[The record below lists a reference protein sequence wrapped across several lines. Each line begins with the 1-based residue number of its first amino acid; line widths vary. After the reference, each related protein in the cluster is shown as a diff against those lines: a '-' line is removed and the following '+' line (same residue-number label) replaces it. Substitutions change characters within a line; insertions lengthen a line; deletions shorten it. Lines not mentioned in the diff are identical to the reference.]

1 MPLNLCCSNRV
12 EALHALLAQRLGA
25 APLSDPFQREL
36 ILIPSMAMKRWVNLQ
51 LGMCHGVAANIEY
64 LLPAQWIWQLAAQQ
78 APGQFPS
85 EDPLSRERAAWRI
98 HGLLPGL
105 LSSRDF
111 LPLRRYL
118 TGDDTGVKRWQL
130 AQRLADLFDRYQ
142 YYRPEWIRDWSVG
155 RTTVGSA
162 DGVPAWQPQLWQA
175 LIADCKGR
183 HRVALIDTLQRALS
197 SGTAC
202 CALPERISCFAL
214 SSLPPLFVQVLEA
227 LSHQC
232 EITLYQHS
240 PTDQYWADLRSKKEY
255 ARKRLSNP
263 EEAAYYDNGNE
274 LLASWGRQ
282 GQAFQDLLL
291 SGDVLESSNW
301 DYYPPAGKDSLLH
314 AIQSDILNLNADPAD
329 RTPDDSVAVHV
340 CHSPLRECQVLH
352 DRILAAM
359 DADATLKPEDIL
371 VMVPEISR
379 YAPYVEAVFRF
390 DETASRPFVPW
401 NLSDT
406 TLADEHPLIQTF
418 LQLLLLPSS
427 RFSFSELV
435 SYLEVPRIA
444 RRFGLEGAALEEMLN
459 LLQASGV
466 RWGIDAGQKA
476 EFALPP
482 VAENTWTHGLDRL
495 LAGYAMAD
503 VELWQGIAVMPG
515 AQGADA
521 LALGKLC
528 HFLETLRHWHNVL
541 DRTREV
547 DAWQQTINELM
558 ADFFAPLPD
567 EGDKLQQIRDAMKE
581 LKQYAPGQEISL
593 SLLGYYLQEHLNTR
607 TQHGRYFSGG
617 VTICGMRP
625 MRSLPFRMICVLGMS
640 DAAFPRREQS
650 QAFDAMAGHWRP
662 GDPRKPDEDR
672 YLMLETLLCARERL
686 YFSYTGRSLKDNSE
700 LQPSVLLREF
710 MDFLDAHYALPEDG
724 QKEDGQK
731 EDEKP
736 ESKEKQPMSACL
748 RVEHPMQAFHWQQ
761 FDAAGKGATLASYDD
776 WWCEIADT
784 LLKRTIH
791 SAPGAGESWP
801 VEALAGEEEDADQVD
816 LGRLLRFL
824 QHPVKGFFNA
834 RLGIYLREE
843 EADENEEAFTLD
855 GREVWAIHQELIGR
869 ALAGQE
875 QSERELQALFS
886 ARGQLPHGA
895 LADAS
900 FQSLNKGV
908 QEMLERLQAY
918 QGSNVRPLAVQ
929 IACPLPAQRVVLLN
943 AQVSRYRPGKGLLHF
958 AAARM
963 KPKHRLELWL
973 EHLALCAAGM
983 LAQEEDSVLICRDG
997 SVRFLPLAQEE
1008 AVPLLAGYL
1017 ELYFEGLTRPL
1028 PLFPGVSYELALGPD
1043 EAALRRAQN
1052 LWFGSEF
1059 SPVTPECQDTYIA
1072 MMLRGLSGS
1081 PLENE
1086 EHLALAR
1093 RVYEPMRLRE
1103 EVW

>member
-12 EALHALLAQRLGA
+12 EALHVRLAQRLGE
-25 APLSDPFQREL
+25 APLADPFQPEL
-36 ILIPSMAMKRWVNLQ
+36 ILIPSMPMKRWVNLQ
-51 LGMCHGVAANIEY
+51 LAEHHGIATNIEY
-64 LLPAQWIWQLAAQQ
+64 LLPAQWIWQLAAQSTQ
-78 APGQFPS
+78 QFAG

-98 HGLLPGL
+98 HAMLPGL

-111 LPLRRYL
+111 LPLHRYL

-142 YYRPEWIRDWSVG
+142 YYRPEWIRDWSAG
-155 RTTVGSA
+155 RNMAGSA

-183 HRVALIDTLQRALS
+183 HRVALIDTLLRALS
-197 SGTAC
+197 SGTVQ

-263 EEAAYYDNGNE
+263 KEAAYYDTGNE

-282 GQAFQDLLL
+282 GQAFQDLML

-314 AIQSDILNLNADPAD
+314 AIQSDILNLNAEPSD
-329 RTPDDSVAVHV
+329 RTPDDSVEVHV

-352 DRILAAM
+352 DRILSAM

-406 TLADEHPLIQTF
+406 TLADEHPLIQVF
-418 LQLLLLPSS
+418 MQLLQLPSS

-444 RRFGLEGAALEEMLN
+444 RRFGLEGNALEEMLS
-459 LLQASGV
+459 LLQASGI
-466 RWGIDAGQKA
+466 RWGMDAGQKA
-476 EFALPP
+476 EFGLPQ
-482 VAENTWTHGLDRL
+482 VAENTWRHGLDRL

-503 VELWQGIAVMPG
+503 VEQWQGIAVMPG

-528 HFLETLRHWHNVL
+528 HFLETLRHWHSVL
-541 DRTREV
+541 ERPREV
-547 DAWQQTINELM
+547 GVWQQTVNELM

-581 LKQYAPGQEISL
+581 LKQYAPGQELSL
-593 SLLGYYLQEHLNTR
+593 SLLGYYLQEHLGTR

-650 QAFDAMAGHWRP
+650 QSFDAMAGHWHP

-710 MDFLDAHYALPEDG
+710 MDFVDAHYSVLEEEH
-724 QKEDGQK
+724 KESG
-731 EDEKP
+731 KP
-736 ESKEKQPMSACL
+736 ESKKTPPMSACL
-748 RVEHPMQAFHWQQ
+748 WVEHPMQAFHWRQ
-761 FDAAGKGATLASYDD
+761 FDAAGKGAALASYDD
-776 WWCEIADT
+776 WWCQIADT
-784 LLKRTIH
+784 LLKRTIC
-791 SAPGAGESWP
+791 SEPGAVGNWP
-801 VEALAGEEEDADQVD
+801 GEALAGEEEDADQLD

-843 EADENEEAFTLD
+843 EADEDEEPFTLD

-869 ALAGQE
+869 ALAGE
-875 QSERELQALFS
+875 ERSERELQTLFS
-886 ARGQLPHGA
+886 ARGQLPHGT

-900 FQSLNKGV
+900 FQSLHKGV
-908 QEMLERLQAY
+908 QDMLERLQAY
-918 QGSNVRPLAVQ
+918 QGSNIRPLAVQ
-929 IACPLPAQRVVLLN
+929 LACPLSAQRVVLLS

-973 EHLALCAAGM
+973 EHLALCAAGL

-997 SVRFLPLAQEE
+997 SVRFAPLPAEE
-1008 AVPLLAGYL
+1008 AVPLLARYL
-1017 ELYFEGLTRPL
+1017 ELYFEGLKRPL
-1028 PLFPGVSYELALGPD
+1028 PLFPGVSYELALGAD
-1043 EAALRRAQN
+1043 ESALRKAQN
-1052 LWFGSEF
+1052 LWFGNEF

-1081 PLENE
+1081 PLEDE
-1086 EHLALAR
+1086 EHLALAK
-1093 RVYEPMRLRE
+1093 RVYEPLRQRE
-1103 EVW
+1103 EAW

>member
-12 EALHALLAQRLGA
+12 EALHQRLARRLGDE
-25 APLSDPFQREL
+25 PLPDPFQQEL

-51 LGMCHGVAANIEY
+51 LSMGHGVAANIEY

-78 APGQFPS
+78 APGQLS
-85 EDPLSRERAAWRI
+85 GEDPLSREHAAWHI
-98 HGLLPGL
+98 HGLLPTL
-105 LSSRDF
+105 LPSREF
-111 LPLRRYL
+111 LPLRHYL
-118 TGDDTGVKRWQL
+118 MGDDTGVKRWQL

-142 YYRPEWIRDWSVG
+142 HYRPEWIRDWSAG
-155 RTTVGSA
+155 NNLAGHT
-162 DGVPAWQPQLWQA
+162 DGVPTWQPPLWQA
-175 LIADCKGR
+175 LIAHCHGR
-183 HRVALIDTLQRALS
+183 HRVALIDSLLQSLS
-197 SGTAC
+197 SGSARIV
-202 CALPERISCFAL
+202 LPKRISCFAL

-227 LSHQC
+227 LSFHC
-232 EITLYQHS
+232 ELTLYQHS

-301 DYYPPAGKDSLLH
+301 DYYPPAGRNSLLH
-314 AIQSDILNLNADPAD
+314 ALQSDILNLDVKSEV
-329 RTPDDSVAVHV
+329 RSPDDSVEVHV

-390 DETASRPFVPW
+390 DETESRPFVPW

-418 LQLLLLPSS
+418 LQLLMLPSS
-427 RFSFSELV
+427 RFGFSELA

-444 RRFGLEGAALEEMLN
+444 RRFGLEGHALEEMLS
-459 LLQASGV
+459 LLQVSGI
-466 RWGIDAGQKA
+466 RWGLDAEQKV
-476 EFALPP
+476 EFGLPQM
-482 VAENTWTHGLDRL
+482 AENTWTHGLDRL
-495 LAGYAMAD
+495 LAGYAMGD
-503 VELWQGIAVMPG
+503 VEQWQGIAVMPG

-521 LALGKLC
+521 LVLGKLC
-528 HFLETLRHWHNVL
+528 HFLDTLRHWHETL
-541 DRTREV
+541 DRRREV
-547 DAWQQTINELM
+547 DAWQQTVNELM
-558 ADFFAPLPD
+558 ADFFAPLPE
-567 EGDKLQQIRDAMKE
+567 EGDKLQQIRDAMTE
-581 LKQYAPGQEISL
+581 LKRYAQGQELSL
-593 SLLGYYLQEHLNTR
+593 SLLASYLQEHLGTR

-710 MDFLDAHYALPEDG
+710 LDFLDSHYFAPEEL
-724 QKEDGQK
+724 QKDNENT
-731 EDEKP
+731 EK
-736 ESKEKQPMSACL
+736 KKRMSACL
-748 RVEHPMQAFHWQQ
+748 RVEHPMQAFHWRQ
-761 FDAAGKGATLASYDD
+761 FDAARERAALASYDD

-784 LLKRTIH
+784 LLKRRNT
-791 SAPGAGESWP
+791 SETVPDENWP
-801 VEALAGEEEDADQVD
+801 VEVLAGEEEDADQVD
-816 LGRLLRFL
+816 LERLLRFL

-843 EADENEEAFTLD
+843 ELDENEEVFTLN
-855 GREVWAIHQELIGR
+855 GREVWAIHQDLIER
-869 ALAGQE
+869 ALAGEGQG
-875 QSERELQALFS
+875 ERELQALFS
-886 ARGQLPHGA
+886 ARGQLPHGT
-895 LADAS
+895 LADAG
-900 FQSLNKGV
+900 FRSLHKGV
-908 QEMLERLQAY
+908 QDMLERLQAY
-918 QGSNVRPLAVQ
+918 QGSKVHPLAVQ
-929 IACPLPAQRVVLLN
+929 IVCPLTPQRVVTLS

-958 AAARM
+958 SASQM
-963 KPKHRLELWL
+963 KPKHRLALWL
-973 EHLALCAAGM
+973 EHLALCAAG
-983 LAQEEDSVLICRDG
+983 LLPPGEASVLVCRDG
-997 SVRFLPLAQEE
+997 GVCFAPCAAEE
-1008 AVPLLAGYL
+1008 AVTLLAAYL
-1017 ELYFEGLTRPL
+1017 TLYFEGLRRPL
-1028 PLFPGVSYELALGPD
+1028 PLFPGASYELALGVND
-1043 EAALRRAQN
+1043 AALRKARN
-1052 LWFGSEF
+1052 LWFGKEF
-1059 SPVTPECQDTYIA
+1059 SPVVGESEDAYIA
-1072 MMLRGLSGS
+1072 LILRGLSGN
-1081 PLENE
+1081 PLESE
-1086 EHLALAR
+1086 EHLALAKR
-1093 RVYEPMRLRE
+1093 IYEPMRLRE
-1103 EVW
+1103 VAL